1 MENSSPSLK
10 SLEKRVNPEIGDYQD
25 EQLYQ
30 LGYTPQLKRTRKL
43 STMVFMSL
51 SIASIPYGVGSSLM
65 NAVYGGGQLSLFIGL
80 LVVLVLDSCVAVS
93 LSELASRYPTSSGV
107 YHWSF
112 RLLKSNKNRAFVSFV
127 TGWIWL
133 IGNWT
138 ISLSVNFGIASLI
151 VATVSI
157 FYPDWTASSWQLLL
171 IFYAIC
177 LVTFVICFFGDHLL
191 PLIDTLSAACS
202 VVTCIAFA
210 ITMAVLAKAGRHDA
224 QTGLVGYDPSYSGW
238 EEHFTFFIGLL
249 PPAYAFSALGMTVSM
264 AEECTDPST
273 QIPTAISLVPVVAG
287 IAAVIFTLPICFTLP
302 PLADIINAPYG
313 QALPYIIHVVTGS
326 PAASIVLM
334 VLVLLVAIFCSISIT
349 TTAGRC
355 TWAFSRDNAL
365 PLSHLWS
372 ATVKDSPLSALCL
385 VTAIEMLLGLIY
397 LGSTSAF
404 TAFASVGV
412 IALAVAYAIPI
423 AISLF
428 VDKRVEVSQSCWKL
442 KPTIGKIANGV
453 ALLWIA
459 FQVVLFCMPVTLPVN
474 SETMTYAS
482 IVFVGC
488 VGLSMLWYLLYG
500 RKCEKIFY
508 LLLFL
513 SRRFTNSILLRFQRA
528 RGRDRWYNT
537 PIKEIEAYL

>member
-80 LVVLVLDSCVAVS
+80 LVVLVLDSCVVVS

-224 QTGLVGYDPSYSGW
+224 QTGLVG
-238 EEHFTFFIGLL
+238 
-249 PPAYAFSALGMTVSM
+249 
-264 AEECTDPST
+264 
-273 QIPTAISLVPVVAG
+273 LVPVVAG

-488 VGLSMLWYLLYG
+488 VGLNFKG
-500 RKCEKIFY
+500 PVE
-508 LLLFL
+508 
-513 SRRFTNSILLRFQRA
+513 
-528 RGRDRWYNT
+528 
-537 PIKEIEAYL
+537 EIDGTTLQ

>member
-1 MENSSPSLK
+1 MEK
-10 SLEKRVNPEIGDYQD
+10 TMEKQDLSIGSCDKVETQGLGTYQD

-30 LGYTPQLKRTRKL
+30 LGYKPQLRRTRKL
-43 STMVFMSL
+43 SSMLFMSL
-51 SIASIPYGVGSSLM
+51 SIASIPYGVGSALI

-80 LVVLVLDSCVAVS
+80 LVVLALDTCVALS
-93 LSELASRYPTSSGV
+93 LSELASRYPTSSGI

-112 RLLKSNKNRAFVSFV
+112 RLLKTNGSRKLVSFV

-157 FYPDWTASSWQLLL
+157 FYPAWTASSWQLLL

-177 LVTFVICFFGDHLL
+177 LVVFMICFFADHLL
-191 PLIDTLSAACS
+191 PLIDTLSAAFS
-202 VVTCIAFA
+202 VVTCITLA
-210 ITMAVLAKAGRHDA
+210 ITLLVLAKTGRHDA
-224 QTGLVGYDPSYSGW
+224 YTGFVGYDPSYSGW
-238 EEHFTFFIGLL
+238 EENFTFFIGLL
-249 PPAYAFSALGMTVSM
+249 PPAYAFSAIGMVTSM
-264 AEECTDPST
+264 AEECTDPEV

-287 IAAVIFTLPICFTLP
+287 IAALVFTVPICFTLP
-302 PLADIINAPYG
+302 PLADIIAAPYG

-334 VLVLLVAIFCSISIT
+334 ILVLFVALFCSISIT

-355 TWAFSRDNAL
+355 TWAFSRDNAI
-365 PLSHLWS
+365 PFSHLWS
-372 ATVKDSPLSALCL
+372 TTVRDSPLAALCL
-385 VTAIEMLLGLIY
+385 VTAVEMLLGLTY
-397 LGSTSAF
+397 LGSSSAF

-428 VDKRVEVSQSCWKL
+428 VDRRVEISQSRWTL
-442 KPTIGKIANGV
+442 NPLIGKTANV
-453 ALLWIA
+453 LALLWIT
-459 FQVVLFCMPVTLPVN
+459 FQVILFSMPITLPVT

-482 IVFVGC
+482 VVFVGC
-488 VGLSMLWYLLYG
+488 VALSLAWYMLYG
-500 RKCEKIFY
+500 RRYFKGPLE
-508 LLLFL
+508 
-513 SRRFTNSILLRFQRA
+513 
-528 RGRDRWYNT
+528 
-537 PIKEIEAYL
+537 EAEHS

>member
-1 MENSSPSLK
+1 MENSNPSLG
-10 SLEKRVNPEIGDYQD
+10 SLEKKPISEKGTYQD
-25 EQLYQ
+25 EQLCQ

-112 RLLKSNKNRAFVSFV
+112 CLLKCNKNKAFISFV

-157 FYPDWTASSWQLLL
+157 FYPDWTATSWQLLL

-210 ITMAVLAKAGRHDA
+210 ITIAVLAKAGRHDA
-224 QTGLVGYDPSYSGW
+224 YNGFVGYDPSYSGW

-264 AEECTDPST
+264 AEECTNPST

-287 IAAVIFTLPICFTLP
+287 AAAILFTLPICFTLP
-302 PLADIINAPYG
+302 SLSEIITAPYG

-334 VLVLLVAIFCSISIT
+334 VLVLLVATFCSISIT

-355 TWAFSRDNAL
+355 TWAFSRDDAL
-365 PLSHLWS
+365 PMSRIWS
-372 ATVKDSPLSALCL
+372 STVNDSPLSALCL

-397 LGSTSAF
+397 LGNTSAF

-428 VDKRVEVSQSCWKL
+428 VDNRVEVSQSCWKL
-442 KPTIGKIANGV
+442 KPAIGRLANV
-453 ALLWIA
+453 IALLWIT
-459 FQVVLFCMPVTLPVN
+459 FQVVLFCMPVTLPVT

-482 IVFVGC
+482 VVFVGC
-488 VGLSMLWYLLYG
+488 VGLSMIWYLLHG
-500 RKCEKIFY
+500 RKRKNLTLI
-508 LLLFL
+508 LFSL
-513 SRRFTNSILLRFQRA
+513 KNALTWPVLDFK
-528 RGRDRWYNT
+528 G
-537 PIKEIEAYL
+537 PMEAIDGAPLQ